1 ERSESREAAAGS
13 QPEGSM
19 AKYISPGR
27 KYPQPHVALPAFDR
41 NGRKAGVWLSALTS
55 GDGQLKGLAGEGRVS
70 LRALA
75 LDAVALP
82 VSVDKDFCACCPGNV

>member
-1 ERSESREAAAGS
+1 
-13 QPEGSM
+13 M

-55 GDGQLKGLAGEGRVS
+55 GDGQLKGLAGEGR
-70 LRALA
+70 
-75 LDAVALP
+75 
-82 VSVDKDFCACCPGNV
+82 